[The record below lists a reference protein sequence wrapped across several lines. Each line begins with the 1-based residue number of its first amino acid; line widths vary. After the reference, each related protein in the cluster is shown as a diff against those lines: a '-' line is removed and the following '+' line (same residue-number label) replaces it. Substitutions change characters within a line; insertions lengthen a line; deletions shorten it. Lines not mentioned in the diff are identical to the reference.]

1 MKRIIILA
9 IAALCICGASMAQ
22 GQKLKGRLIDKDHYP
37 VKNAK
42 VTVKGTNLSTTSDK
56 DGNYYIED
64 VPMYLDSIRIEKGKK
79 DITVATP
86 LKISMGRQV
95 IQKRFSWFVKAGAG
109 ISRFIDTEET
119 KSNFSFH
126 AGGGVDIK
134 LAKHWSF
141 QPAAYIAYREMQGND
156 WGYEGEY
163 IKYELTYLEIPLL
176 FAHKF
181 RLSSS
186 LNWIISAGPYVDLG
200 LGGDKT
206 SKERVYISDE
216 GNSNGTVEYETH
228 YYGIFGKRFTGGF
241 AYGMGVEGR
250 HFTFGLTGRT
260 GWTSWEKSLGFT
272 NVEFEVGYKF

>member
-1 MKRIIILA
+1 MKRILILA
-9 IAALCICGASMAQ
+9 IGALCISGASLAQ

-86 LKISMGRQV
+86 MMISMGRQI
-95 IQKRFSWFVKAGAG
+95 IQKRSSWFVKAGAG

-126 AGGGVDIK
+126 AGGGVDVK
-134 LAKHWSF
+134 MAKHWSF
-141 QPAAYIAYREMQGND
+141 QIAAYIAYREMQGND

-163 IKYELTYLEIPLL
+163 IKYEMTYLEIPLL
-176 FAHKF
+176 YVYKF
-181 RLSSS
+181 RLSSA
-186 LNWIISAGPYVDLG
+186 LNWTISAGPYMDCGIIGNRTSRERLQSS
-200 LGGDKT
+200 GDNNYVT
-206 SKERVYISDE
+206 DYLTRDSD
-216 GNSNGTVEYETH
+216 
-228 YYGIFGKRFTGGF
+228 IFGKRFTGGF

-260 GWTSWEKSLGFT
+260 GWTSWDKSFGFT